1 MRRIP
6 ITCSEITSKPESYFD
21 TSKVRLPAPL
31 KTLEMYLSNP
41 VDAYV
46 IATYFST
53 TEH

>member
-6 ITCSEITSKPESYFD
+6 ITWPGITSKPESYFD
-21 TSKVRLPAPL
+21 TSKFRLPAPL
-31 KTLEMYLSNP
+31 KTPEMYLSNP
-41 VDAYV
+41 VDAYM